1 MRILDEYEI
10 FKHCKIGFEF
20 EFYSSNSKEKLKVLY
35 SNYVPNK
42 TITIPYSVVGQTKVI
57 VPPHSDYKPSA
68 SDFKLEVD
76 GSGGSKMVELVT
88 GSLDYYDARTV
99 LAGTLN
105 FIKENGWT
113 DERCGLH
120 FNVSFTD
127 DIKILKF
134 KLSELNII
142 KFILSYDEELIYGL
156 FPNRRNNVYTKSIKN
171 IHRIN
176 PFINLENS
184 LEEISNYSFPKT
196 KYYGVNFS
204 KLEKN
209 YLEFRYLG
217 GSNYETRYDD
227 IMKIIDVS
235 FITLYNTLK
244 NNNYLS
250 KSELKQLVDMNQKI
264 SIISECFND
273 PDNFRRMFPK
283 INITVNL
290 SDSPSVIKTYWQSYK
305 YVLFDILYRNNV
317 EKSDINYDSELGKY
331 QIANARIT
339 DAYLNGYE
347 IINCEV
353 SGVFSKCWIYD
364 SIGLNIELNGCRI
377 YGGNS
382 FKNGKLEECIFK
394 SNNNYFSNFWIHN
407 RKYPVLG
414 KFNNCILRKIGYYNT
429 DFKTMDDIT
438 VYSPAYNDMKK

>member
-1 MRILDEYEI
+1 MRILNEYEI
-10 FKHCKIGFEF
+10 LKNCKMGFEF
-20 EFYSSNSKEKLKVLY
+20 EFYSSNSKEKLKTLY
-35 SNYVPNK
+35 SKYVPNK
-42 TITIPYSVVGQTKVI
+42 TITIPYSVVGQSKVI
-57 VPPHSDYKPSA
+57 VAPHSEFKPSA
-68 SDFKLEVD
+68 SDFKLEAD

-88 GSLDYYDARTV
+88 GSMSYYDARTV

-113 DERCGLH
+113 NELCGIH
-120 FNVSFTD
+120 FNISFTD
-127 DIKILKF
+127 DIGLKN
-134 KLSELNII
+134 KLFELNII
-142 KFILSYDEELIYGL
+142 KFILSYDEELIYAL

-176 PFINLENS
+176 PFINIEDSVEN
-184 LEEISNYSFPKT
+184 LLNYSFPKT

-217 GSNYETRYDD
+217 GSNYETRFED
-227 IMKIIDVS
+227 IMKIIDYT

-244 NNNYLS
+244 NNSTLS
-250 KSELKQLVDMNQKI
+250 KSELRQLLDMNSKI
-264 SIISECFND
+264 ATIAQCFND
-273 PDNFRRMFPK
+273 PDNFQRMFPK

-290 SDSPSVIKTYWQSYK
+290 SDSMSVIKTYWHSFK
-305 YVLFDILYRNNV
+305 YVLFDILYKNNV
-317 EKSDINYDSELGKY
+317 EKADINYDSELGKY

-347 IINCEV
+347 IINCEL
-353 SGVFSKCWIYD
+353 SGVLTKCWIYD
-364 SIGLNIELNGCRI
+364 SIGLNVDLNGCRI

-382 FKNGKLEECIFK
+382 FKKGKIEDCIFR
-394 SNNNYFSNFWIHN
+394 SNANYFSDFWIHN
-407 RKYPVLG
+407 RKNPVLG

-438 VYSPAYNDMKK
+438 VFSPAYNDMKK